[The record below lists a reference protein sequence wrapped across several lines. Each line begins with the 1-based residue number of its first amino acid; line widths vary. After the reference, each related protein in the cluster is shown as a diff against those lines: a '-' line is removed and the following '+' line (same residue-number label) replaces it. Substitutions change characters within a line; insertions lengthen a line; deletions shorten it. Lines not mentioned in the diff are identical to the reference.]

1 MSERQVYYPFDVK
14 TAFLVYDGDE
24 NKRQTKDKSFY
35 EWLKAEGFGEAR
47 IHTDSCNAYGT
58 WYIDVDTK
66 LFTSASADIMLAPI
80 IGNTGIFIE
89 DFKVIYYIYKRNST
103 LMKESY
109 HDGFRLKTFDEFR
122 EAKVLSEMAWN
133 LRKQIYF
140 DQQPTFE
147 KWCHDVASKI
157 MEDKWYKE
165 HTSIEE
171 ILEGMKDK
179 VVERNLRRY
188 FEEKELP
195 AEVAGQ
201 WWIITF

>member
-109 HDGFRLKTFDEFR
+109 HDGFRLKTSDEFR

-179 VVERNLRRY
+179 FVERNLRRY